1 MNVPERAGLPVQAI
15 DMERFRLRGFVESLA
30 AEELD
35 VPDFLK

>member
-1 MNVPERAGLPVQAI
+1 VVPPLPQSRTYP
-15 DMERFRLRGFVESLA
+15 DSM